1 MSQLY
6 PLTCPVY
13 VYSCSIYDAIVC
25 HYLTRISCFAIRV
38 EPCSDPGYATGT
50 ASSTG
55 SSASSGTMYGR
66 LMTQDQLAA
75 FAANAAAQGAVT
87 SDFMAKNGSS
97 QPTIP
102 IVHHFNLSNVV
113 TNTMSVINPTIMN
126 SSLNS
131 CFASSLLTPKSAIGS
146 SSSLGDGP
154 SSRLKIRDPKTAP
167 IRKLSV
173 DLIRTYKH
181 INEVYYAKKKRRAQ
195 QASGDEL
202 NSNHANKKERKLF
215 NDGYDDENHDYII
228 RNGEKVLERY
238 EIDSLIGKG
247 SFGQVVK
254 AFDQED
260 QAYVA
265 IKIIKN
271 KKPFLT
277 QAQIE
282 VKLLEMMNNKE
293 VDNSILASGKEK
305 IGMILHYGHCLELMM
320 I

>member
-1 MSQLY
+1 
-6 PLTCPVY
+6 
-13 VYSCSIYDAIVC
+13 
-25 HYLTRISCFAIRV
+25 
-38 EPCSDPGYATGT
+38 
-50 ASSTG
+50 
-55 SSASSGTMYGR
+55 MYGR

-75 FAANAAAQGAVT
+75 FAANATAQAGTIT
-87 SDFMAKNGSS
+87 SDHFLAKNNVSS
-97 QPTIP
+97 TSASTVVHPIQPTVP
-102 IVHHFNLSNVV
+102 IVHHFNMSNIV
-113 TNTMSVINPTIMN
+113 TNHTMNSVINPTTMN

-131 CFASSLLTPKSAIGS
+131 CFASSLLRNSSTSGAIGS
-146 SSSLGDGP
+146 SSTSLEGP

-167 IRKLSV
+167 LRKLSV

-195 QASGDEL
+195 HATGDEF
-202 NSNHANKKERKLF
+202 NSSHMNKKERKLF
-215 NDGYDDENHDYII
+215 NDGYDDDNHDYII
-228 RNGEKVLERY
+228 RNGEKVLDRY

-254 AFDQED
+254 AFDSED
-260 QAYVA
+260 QTYVA

-305 IGMILHYGHCLELMM
+305 IGECWK
-320 I
+320 